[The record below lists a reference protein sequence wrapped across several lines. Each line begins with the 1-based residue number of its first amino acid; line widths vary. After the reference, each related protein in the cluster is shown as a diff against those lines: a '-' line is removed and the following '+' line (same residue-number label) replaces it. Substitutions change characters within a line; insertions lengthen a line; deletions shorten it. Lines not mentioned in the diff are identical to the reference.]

1 MSKENKPSQC
11 QMIIDY
17 INQFGAITPLEA
29 MQHLGIMRLASRVS
43 DLRKSGY
50 IIIDEWAEVPNRY
63 GGTTRVKRYRLAGEE
78 DAL

>member
-1 MSKENKPSQC
+1 MRKENKPSQC

-63 GGTTRVKRYRLAGEE
+63 GGKTRVKRYRLAGEE
-78 DAL
+78 DV